1 MSYVRAKARTPRRGA
16 RSLHKLRQKLTDTQ
30 NTILRYRISVI
41 AGYCISPVSLCNQS
55 EAKRGKA
62 RQSKAKQTLN
72 PLCRKSKKRD
82 LSTGILHIRNAQV
95 SILLF
100 GETDIYPNDIRDDS
114 KNRLFKKKMVTHPIG
129 TLQATPLCITYALT
143 EQASSA

>member
-55 EAKRGKA
+55 EAKQGKA
-62 RQSKAKQTLN
+62 TQTLN

-114 KNRLFKKKMVTHPIG
+114 KNRLFMKKMVSHPIG
-129 TLQATPLCITYALT
+129 TLQATLLCITYALT